1 MGKWIECDKQKP
13 IEPCLYT
20 VEDFSPY
27 TLENNNGKPKYSVE
41 YDVKY
46 LGMYKRVVAWQSLP
60 EPYIPRK

>member
-13 IEPCLYT
+13 IKPCLYT

-27 TLENNNGKPKYSVE
+27 TLENNNGKPEYSVE

-46 LGMYKRVVAWQSLP
+46 LGMYKRVIAWCPLP
-60 EPYIPRK
+60 EAYIPRK